1 MNNPNIKYELF
12 TRHIYE
18 VLINNTSPHP
28 INVKQNVKIKGRS
41 GNDNQIDVYF
51 ELENNNTIQPVVIE
65 CKNYNSLVP
74 VSRVRDFYG
83 VLNDIGGNIKG
94 IMVSKKGFQKGA
106 KQFAK
111 TYGISLVE
119 LREVPENEIIGA
131 IQSHHYLEKIHH
143 LYRIDEAFARNNN
156 ININQTRKF
165 YSYLQPEKADYWL
178 NSVFVPLET
187 EDSIIYDYNGKYL
200 SSLKE
205 LDKNTPFR
213 MLQDYVIGFSDG
225 WVKTRQWGMVKINSV
240 KIESEVDEQDIIINL
255 EANGFV
261 EAIIKDVLSNE
272 SRYVTKY

>member
-1 MNNPNIKYELF
+1 MNNPNIEYELF

-51 ELENNNTIQPVVIE
+51 DLENNNTIQPVVIE

-131 IQSHHYLEKIHH
+131 IQSHHYLEKTHH

-187 EDSIIYDYNGKYL
+187 EDSIIYDNNGKYL

-205 LDKNTPFR
+205 LDNNTPFR